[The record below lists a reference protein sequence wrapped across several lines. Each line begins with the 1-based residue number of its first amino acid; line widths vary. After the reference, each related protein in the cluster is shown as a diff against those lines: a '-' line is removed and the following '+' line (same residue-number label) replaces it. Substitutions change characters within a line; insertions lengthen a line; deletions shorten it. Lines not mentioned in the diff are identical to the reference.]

1 MIELRR
7 ILAPTDFSDH
17 STHALRYAVSLAER
31 LGATLYLMH
40 VLPEVVTPVGPEPM
54 LLPTVP
60 VEYYAETEKTS
71 LESLRDALKPEW
83 GTPPSVQ
90 AVVRW
95 GDIVANI
102 VSYAQE
108 IEADL
113 IVVATHGRS
122 GLSHVLMGS
131 VAERIVREAA
141 CPVLT
146 VRDTQRS

>member
-17 STHALRYAVSLAER
+17 SNHALRYAVSLAER
-31 LGATLYLMH
+31 LGATLHLLH

-54 LLPTVP
+54 LLPSVP
-60 VEYYAETEKTS
+60 AEYYAETEKAS
-71 LESLRDALKPEW
+71 LETLEKVLKPEW
-83 GTPPSVQ
+83 GHPPSVQ
-90 AVVRW
+90 SVVRW
-95 GDIVANI
+95 GDTVATI

-122 GLSHVLMGS
+122 GLSHMLMGS

-146 VRDTQRS
+146 VRDTQRT